1 MVDDK
6 GLTMKIRFVVPKTR
20 KRAMIRTSTSEAACI
35 IRKALEDA
43 GYEETG
49 MAGMV
54 KHILFWWAKK
64 K

>member
-1 MVDDK
+1 
-6 GLTMKIRFVVPKTR
+6 MKIRFIVPKTR

-35 IRKALEDA
+35 IRKSLEDA

-49 MAGMV
+49 MAGMI
-54 KHILFWWAKK
+54 KHILFWWSKK

>member
-1 MVDDK
+1 
-6 GLTMKIRFVVPKTR
+6 MKIRFIVPKTR

-35 IRKALEDA
+35 IRKSLEDA

-49 MAGMV
+49 MPGMI
-54 KHILFWWAKK
+54 KHIRFWWSKK